1 RAPNALICSIL
12 GELHSHCHEKLE
24 FNESHLPKLKPSYS
38 YILFLI
44 FNLSFI
50 SFCYSLVF
58 TPKILMSFVLEK
70 NIISFRDCMTQ
81 LFFLPIF
88 CELRELCTYSHS
100 IGSLCGHL
108 SAIAVQDLLIC
119 CLLIFGFYLMGFAN
133 AIAHT
138 RCMIRLKFCD
148 SKIINHYM
156 CDIFPLLQLSC
167 LSTYVN
173 ELMISVGV
181 RTAIILFCLIIL
193 VSYALIRSNIIHVS
207 SGKGRSKA
215 FRTCGSHIITVSLF
229 YGSGLLLAYV
239 KLSSAGTASQGKFFS
254 VFCSLLMPMLN
265 PLIYSLRNK
274 DGKLA
279 MPHMMQMTVKNN
291 SSVSEFILMGL
302 TDQLELQLPLFVL
315 FLVNYTATVMG
326 NLSLMN
332 LICLNSNLHTPM
344 YFFIFNLSFIDFC
357 YSLVFTPKM
366 LMSFLLEKNTI
377 SFGGCMTQ
385 LFFFLFFV
393 NSESYVLTAMAYDRY
408 VAICQ
413 PLLYNVVMSPKI
425 CFLLI
430 FGTYMMGLVS
440 ALFHT
445 GFMIGLRF
453 CDSNIINHYMCDIFP
468 LLRLSCSDTYVNERV
483 HSIVLSFLCCL
494 IIFISYAMILFNI
507 IHMSSGK
514 GWSKAL
520 GTCGSHIIT
529 VCLFYV
535 TGLLAYVK
543 PSSAETVGQGKIFS
557 VFYTFLVPMLNPLIY
572 SLRNKDVKL
581 AVKKTWKRFTG

>member
-1 RAPNALICSIL
+1 
-12 GELHSHCHEKLE
+12 
-24 FNESHLPKLKPSYS
+24 
-38 YILFLI
+38 
-44 FNLSFI
+44 
-50 SFCYSLVF
+50 
-58 TPKILMSFVLEK
+58 
-70 NIISFRDCMTQ
+70 
-81 LFFLPIF
+81 
-88 CELRELCTYSHS
+88 
-100 IGSLCGHL
+100 
-108 SAIAVQDLLIC
+108 
-119 CLLIFGFYLMGFAN
+119 
-133 AIAHT
+133 
-138 RCMIRLKFCD
+138 
-148 SKIINHYM
+148 
-156 CDIFPLLQLSC
+156 
-167 LSTYVN
+167 
-173 ELMISVGV
+173 
-181 RTAIILFCLIIL
+181 
-193 VSYALIRSNIIHVS
+193 
-207 SGKGRSKA
+207 
-215 FRTCGSHIITVSLF
+215 
-229 YGSGLLLAYV
+229 
-239 KLSSAGTASQGKFFS
+239 
-254 VFCSLLMPMLN
+254 
-265 PLIYSLRNK
+265 
-274 DGKLA
+274 

-468 LLRLSCSDTYVNERV
+468 LLRLSCSDTYVNEHV
-483 HSIVLSFLCCL
+483 HSIVVGTAIILCCL

-543 PSSAETVGQGKIFS
+543 PSCAETVGQGKIFS